1 MQLRRL
7 LLSCILIAGPLCS
20 IFLFPSANGQTYST
34 LTSYRTITTEFS
46 NATTV
51 TSVVSP
57 YLTQFGL
64 PLSVD
69 KFVLIAPP
77 PGNACH
83 FADSSF
89 TLTAGVNSVYS
100 VNSTSLISFYVMSHA
115 RFNSWAN
122 GPTCVVTDNIV
133 SQRNVTA
140 AQSSFIVPS
149 TGTYDFVFVNAGPI
163 DANVA
168 FTVGQANLIVKSQTI
183 QQTQTQILMQTVMQQ
198 ETEAPPP
205 SPATWNISILA
216 VFVLIVATGG
226 CFFYSRRLRT
236 RLPLDL
242 LAAFVCLLRVSYA
255 VYDFSLEF
263 SAFCTVR

>member
-1 MQLRRL
+1 M
-7 LLSCILIAGPLCS
+7 SCILIAGPLCS

-34 LTSYRTITTEFS
+34 LTSYRTITAEFS

-64 PLSVD
+64 ALSVD

-77 PGNACH
+77 PGSACH

-89 TLTAGVNSVYS
+89 AFTAGVNSVYS
-100 VNSTSLISFYVMSHA
+100 VNSTSLISFYVMTHA
-115 RFNSWAN
+115 QFNSWAN
-122 GPTCVVTDNIV
+122 GPTCVVTNSIV
-133 SQRNVTA
+133 SRRNVTA
-140 AQSSFIVPS
+140 AQSSFTVPRS
-149 TGTYDFVFVNAGPI
+149 GTYDFVFVNAGRI

-183 QQTQTQILMQTVMQQ
+183 QQTQTQTLMKTVMQQ

-216 VFVLIVATGG
+216 VFVLIIAIGG
-226 CFFYSRRLRT
+226 CFFYSRRLRI
-236 RLPLDL
+236 RPPLDL